1 LAGSLEH
8 LGLDLEG
15 GLAGIGLNLDYF
27 AAATGDRTLDVEA
40 DEVVRIVAAR
50 LGDEDSVAT
59 VSGGEHP
66 YAGLMRGSSGAA
78 LLFIRRYERT
88 GDDRLL
94 DLAATALRQ
103 DLRRCV
109 VRNGGTLQVE
119 EGWRTLPYL
128 ARGSVGIG
136 FVLAE
141 YLAHRGDEQFAEAAG
156 GIRQAASGHFYVQAG
171 LFAGRAG
178 MILYLSHRR
187 SAGPVSEAVADQIR
201 RLRWHALAHE
211 GHLAFPGD
219 QLLRLS
225 MDLATGTAGVLLALA
240 AALHDEPTSL
250 PFLIATEPA
259 GACTPV
265 EDAGAALLAGTR

>member
-1 LAGSLEH
+1 M
-8 LGLDLEG
+8 
-15 GLAGIGLNLDYF
+15 GLNLSRF
-27 AAATGDRTLDVEA
+27 ASVTGDGVLEDAA
-40 DEVVRIVAAR
+40 DEVVQIVANR
-50 LGDEDSVAT
+50 LGDEQSVPT
-59 VSGGEHP
+59 LSGGEHP
-66 YAGLMRGSSGAA
+66 YAGLMRGSSGPA

-109 VRNGGTLQVE
+109 VRKEGTLHVE

-141 YLAHRGDEQFAEAAG
+141 YLAHREDEQFSEAAG
-156 GIRQAASGHFYVQAG
+156 HIRQAASAHFYVQAG

-178 MILYLSHRR
+178 MILYLSHRSGGR
-187 SAGPVSEAVADQIR
+187 VSESVADHIR
-201 RLRWHALAHE
+201 RLRWHALAYE
-211 GHLAFPGD
+211 GHLTFPGD

-225 MDLATGTAGVLLALA
+225 MDLATGTAGVLLALG
-240 AALHDEPTSL
+240 AALHDEPVSL
-250 PFLIATEPA
+250 PFL
-259 GACTPV
+259 
-265 EDAGAALLAGTR
+265 LAGGAGGTSTLAEDDVTASLASTR